1 MYKLPPENKNNNKFN
16 VAGESSFL
24 TPGPPYIITP
34 CGVQVFS
41 YSSTGYTNCQ
51 VARLRYSHLTRAD
64 TVKDAKWDIY
74 ELRSP
79 GGGNIYFPSNSEG
92 R

>member
-1 MYKLPPENKNNNKFN
+1 MSQTIDRMVYFICP
-16 VAGESSFL
+16 
-24 TPGPPYIITP
+24 
-34 CGVQVFS
+34 GVQVFS

>member
-1 MYKLPPENKNNNKFN
+1 M
-16 VAGESSFL
+16 
-24 TPGPPYIITP
+24 
-34 CGVQVFS
+34 FS

-92 R
+92 E

>member
-1 MYKLPPENKNNNKFN
+1 MVYLIC
-16 VAGESSFL
+16 A
-24 TPGPPYIITP
+24 
-34 CGVQVFS
+34 GVQVFS

-92 R
+92 EYRSPERRMTI